1 MLENMIRSP
10 FQLRGN
16 LFTLS
21 VMQLHSADLNE
32 IERELKMVIQKAPK
46 FFEQAPIVI
55 GLQEFDAQADID
67 FTKLVALLRQYG
79 TIPVGVRGGRAEL
92 QKSARSAGLAILS
105 NTKQEAPSLSSR
117 TTESKE
123 SDEAKSKKETT
134 LRRKSVSQAAPS
146 KSLIITKPVRS
157 GQQLYAKDGDLIV
170 IGPVSQ
176 GAECLADGSIHI
188 YGPLR
193 GRALAGVSGNT
204 QARIFTQELDAELI
218 AIAGHYMVHEALQ
231 NGLQKGAQQ
240 ISLQDEKLII
250 DTLK

>member
-1 MLENMIRSP
+1 MLDNLTRSP

-21 VMQLHSADLNE
+21 VMQLHSADLEE
-32 IERELKMVIQKAPK
+32 IERELKLVIRQAPK

-55 GLQEFDAQADID
+55 GLQEFDQDGNID
-67 FTKLVALLRQYG
+67 FTQLTALLRRYG

-92 QKSARSAGLAILS
+92 QKSARNAGLAVLS
-105 NTKQEAPSLSSR
+105 NTKQEEPSLSTKS
-117 TTESKE
+117 TPAPAPEKKVSK
-123 SDEAKSKKETT
+123 AK
-134 LRRKSVSQAAPS
+134 VVDAPS
-146 KSLIITKPVRS
+146 AANTLIITKPVRS
-157 GQQLYAKDGDLIV
+157 GQQLYAKGGDLIV
-170 IGPVSQ
+170 IGSVSQ

-193 GRALAGVSGNT
+193 GRALAGISGQT

-231 NGLQKGAQQ
+231 SHLKSGAKQ
-240 ISLQDEKLII
+240 ICLQDDKLCI
-250 DTLK
+250 DNLA